1 MELDAGKTNAV
12 MKEIYM
18 NKYTL
23 IAFLAL
29 FTVSNVTI
37 AHATNEGIATLKQDI
52 QKDRAKLNADV
63 EKRKQDRRL
72 LAEKR
77 RVGDKMGVKQARME
91 LAKDRATIKSDRQD
105 IRKDKKALQQKR
117 VEQRHHVKES
127 KVG

>member
-1 MELDAGKTNAV
+1 

-23 IAFLAL
+23 IALLAL
-29 FTVSNVTI
+29 FTVSNVTV
-37 AHATNEGIATLKQDI
+37 AHATNEGLTVLRQDI
-52 QKDRAKLNADV
+52 QKDKAKLNADMQ
-63 EKRKQDRRL
+63 KRKQDRRV

-77 RVGDKMGVKQARME
+77 RAGDKMGVKQARME

-117 VEQRHHVKES
+117 AELRHHVKEN